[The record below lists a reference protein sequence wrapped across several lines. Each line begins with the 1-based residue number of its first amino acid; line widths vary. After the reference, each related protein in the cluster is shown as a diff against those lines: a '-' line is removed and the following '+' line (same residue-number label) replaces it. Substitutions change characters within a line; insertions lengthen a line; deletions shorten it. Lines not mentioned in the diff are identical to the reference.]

1 MPQYCLITHTIH
13 SVAID
18 GDDTDRDP
26 DHHPVTGIVVFEP
39 LLGKGDSVVVT
50 VDGDPTTIVLTPIEA
65 RISNGEIYHRG
76 EKGIKLFA
84 GGPDTNPEKIRY
96 KATFH
101 NLIAGGK
108 TVPLKEILFEAVP
121 GGQLNLAD
129 AQPVPGAPYPGYS
142 MQAEE
147 AILKIDTS
155 KAMALTEIST
165 ERASALA
172 SVNSAV
178 QARLDSMAPMVWIHH
193 GTGTPT
199 LAGFPGA
206 RVGDVIRRMSD
217 GQEWRVD
224 E

>member
-26 DHHPVTGIVVFEP
+26 DHHPVTGMVTFEP
-39 LLGKGDSVVVT
+39 LLNKGDSVVVT
-50 VDGDPTTIVLTPIEA
+50 TNGEPQTIVLTPIEA
-65 RISNGEIYHRG
+65 RIANGEIYHRG

-108 TVPLKEILFEAVP
+108 PLTLKEIIFETIP
-121 GGQLNLAD
+121 GGTIHLSK

-142 MQAEE
+142 VQMEQ
-147 AILKIDTS
+147 
-155 KAMALTEIST
+155 ALTEIET
-165 ERASALA
+165 ARTNALGQ
-172 SVNSAV
+172 VNTAVTTAVTAQMGTKADKAVVEQV
-178 QARLDSMAPMVWIHH
+178 QALVM
-193 GTGTPT
+193 
-199 LAGFPGA
+199 GA
-206 RVGDVIRRMSD
+206 VGVASTALKKSK
-217 GQEWRVD
+217 ES
-224 E
+224 

>member
-108 TVPLKEILFEAVP
+108 TVSLKEILFEAVP
-121 GGQLNLAD
+121 GGAIHLAHV
-129 AQPVPGAPYPGYS
+129 QPVPGAPYPGYS
-142 MQAEE
+142 VQMEQ
-147 AILKIDTS
+147 
-155 KAMALTEIST
+155 ALTEIETARTNALNQVNTAVTTAVTAQMGAKADKKQVEQLAMQVMANMGMAS
-165 ERASALA
+165 SAL
-172 SVNSAV
+172 SRTN
-178 QARLDSMAPMVWIHH
+178 I
-193 GTGTPT
+193 
-199 LAGFPGA
+199 
-206 RVGDVIRRMSD
+206 
-217 GQEWRVD
+217 
-224 E
+224 